1 VARRVGKSR
10 VAVANTLRLLKAAR
24 SVQEAVLEGR
34 ISEGHARALL
44 GLERAEAQ
52 DAALNTV
59 LKRGLN
65 VRQTEELVRRLL
77 GLHRQE
83 KQPAREVPPEVRALE
98 AQFREALG
106 TKVNLTRKGTGGR
119 IVIHFYSEEELDA
132 LYERIVGM
140 TDGG

>member
-1 VARRVGKSR
+1 M
-10 VAVANTLRLLKAAR
+10 
-24 SVQEAVLEGR
+24 QEALLEGR